1 MSKIYLDSLDA
12 RVAKEIDYK
21 FELPIFGKSNTDQS
35 YYEPQSSRIANM
47 KKAANA
53 AAIGSYDFPK
63 GKKIDLEDTAIPIGR
78 KLGILPEEISQL
90 ETLNNQSIKNADE
103 KDKKAAKEK
112 KEYQDNSKELA
123 VQMAKAISESN
134 NQTSEE

>member
-1 MSKIYLDSLDA
+1 MAKIYLDSLDA
-12 RVAKEIDYK
+12 RIAKEVDYK
-21 FELPIFGKSNTDQS
+21 FIPPIYGESNTDQS

-47 KKAANA
+47 KKAASA

-63 GKKIDLEDTAIPIGR
+63 GKKIDLEDTAIPVGR

-123 VQMAKAISESN
+123 VEMAKAISESG
-134 NQTSEE
+134 NQTTEE

>member
-21 FELPIFGKSNTDQS
+21 FEPPIYGESNTDQS

-47 KKAANA
+47 KKAASA

-63 GKKIDLEDTAIPIGR
+63 GKKINLEDTAIPIGR

-90 ETLNNQSIKNADE
+90 ETMNNQSIKNADE
-103 KDKKAAKEK
+103 KDKKAAKDK
-112 KEYQDNSKELA
+112 KEYRDNSKELA

-134 NQTSEE
+134 NSTEE